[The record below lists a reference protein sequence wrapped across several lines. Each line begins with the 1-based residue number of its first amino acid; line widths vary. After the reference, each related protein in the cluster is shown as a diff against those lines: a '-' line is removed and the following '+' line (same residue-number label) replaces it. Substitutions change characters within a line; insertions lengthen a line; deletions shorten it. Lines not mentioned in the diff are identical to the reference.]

1 VRRFE
6 GPQSPLLLVLGGVL
20 ATAAVL
26 IGLAQVIHPVGGFLI
41 ALSCVAASFV
51 IALTARRLIVRR
63 GVTEEAGPHGRIDV
77 EERALVESIIDF
89 GDTVVREVMVPRTDM
104 ITVEADFRAADVIE
118 VMLLNGYS
126 RLPACGAGI
135 DDVVGLV
142 YAKDLMRAERDG
154 LQERPVGELLRPAT
168 FVPET
173 KRVPELLREMQQQQ
187 FHMAIVVDEYGGT
200 AGLVTL
206 EDIIEELVG
215 EILDEYDVED
225 PMIEPLPGG
234 DALVR
239 GRTSLAEVND
249 LLQAKLPEGDW
260 DTVGGLVYSR
270 LNHVPVEGE
279 TVEVAGWRLTAQR
292 IQGRRIGRV
301 RMTRISGSDEGVV
314 GGLEA
319 LPFGL
324 LIFVVGALLIANV
337 WAVVDAKLAVSAAA
351 SSSKPRS
358 RTPKPS
364 ASPIGRPPP
373 RGWTRWR
380 PTGGIL
386 RAARSGGARPR
397 ALPDATGSSAAF
409 GSRSRRA
416 TTCRRSRFP
425 GSAGSATR
433 STSAAATASWSIP
446 IGTGSRATGRHA
458 EADRPRQRARAD
470 ARGAARAADPGVGGG
485 RHVAGPP
492 APSAGAGRRRVRCQR
507 CSDGGRGR
515 R

>member
-1 VRRFE
+1 MRRPE
-6 GPQSPLLLVLGGVL
+6 VPPPALLIVL
-20 ATAAVL
+20 AGVVVVAAVL
-26 IGLAQVIHPVGGFLI
+26 IGLAEIIHPVGGFLI
-41 ALSCVAASFV
+41 ALCCVAASFV
-51 IALTARRLIVRR
+51 VALTARRLVFRR
-63 GVTEEAGPHGRIDV
+63 TIADEAGPHGRIDV
-77 EERALVESIIDF
+77 EERALVASIIDF
-89 GDTVVREVMVPRTDM
+89 GDTVVREVMVPRPDM

-126 RLPACGAGI
+126 RLPACGVGI

-154 LQERPVGELLRPAT
+154 LHERPVAELLRPAI

-239 GRTSLAEVND
+239 GRTPLAEVND
-249 LLQAKLPEGDW
+249 LLQAHLPEGDW

-301 RMTRISGSDEGVV
+301 RMSRVTAGDEGMV
-314 GGLEA
+314 GGVEA

-324 LIFVVGALLIANV
+324 LTFVVGALLVANV
-337 WAVVDAKLAVSAAA
+337 WAVVDAKLAVS
-351 SSSKPRS
+351 S
-358 RTPKPS
+358 
-364 ASPIGRPPP
+364 
-373 RGWTRWR
+373 
-380 PTGGIL
+380 
-386 RAARSGGARPR
+386 AAREAARGFVEAEVTQADSIGSADER
-397 ALPDATGSSAAF
+397 ATAA
-409 GSRSRRA
+409 GLAALEAHGRDPRRA
-416 TTCRRSRFP
+416 KVWRSNTESPSGHGGFERCARVTFT
-425 GSAGSATR
+425 ATYEVPAL
-433 STSAAATASWSIP
+433 TLPW
-446 IGTGSRATGRHA
+446 IGGF
-458 EADRPRQRARAD
+458 
-470 ARGAARAADPGVGGG
+470 GGG
-485 RHVAGPP
+485 FD
-492 APSAGAGRRRVRCQR
+492 VRAEHSELVDPFR
-507 CSDGGRGR
+507 DGVPGDASTC
-515 R
+515 

>member
-20 ATAAVL
+20 ATAAIL

-51 IALTARRLIVRR
+51 IALTARRLIVHR

-292 IQGRRIGRV
+292 IQGHRIGRV

-351 SSSKPRS
+351 RE
-358 RTPKPS
+358 
-364 ASPIGRPPP
+364 
-373 RGWTRWR
+373 
-380 PTGGIL
+380 
-386 RAARSGGARPR
+386 AARHFVEAEITD
-397 ALPDATGSSAAF
+397 PDAIGVADQQATAA
-409 GSRSRRA
+409 GLDALAAHGRDPSRGEVWR
-416 TTCRRSRFP
+416 
-425 GSAGSATR
+425 SATESPSGR
-433 STSAAATASWSIP
+433 DGFERCVRVTFTASYDVPALTLPW
-446 IGTGSRATGRHA
+446 IGGFGNAFDVSARHSELVDPYRDGVPGDGST
-458 EADRPRQRARAD
+458 
-470 ARGAARAADPGVGGG
+470 
-485 RHVAGPP
+485 
-492 APSAGAGRRRVRCQR
+492 C
-507 CSDGGRGR
+507 
-515 R
+515 

>member
-6 GPQSPLLLVLGGVL
+6 VPQSPLLPVLGGVVL
-20 ATAAVL
+20 AAALL

-41 ALSCVAASFV
+41 ALCCVAASFV
-51 IALTARRLIVRR
+51 IALTARRVIVRR
-63 GVTEEAGPHGRIDV
+63 GVAEEAGPHGRIDV

-89 GDTVVREVMVPRTDM
+89 GDTVVREVMVPRPDM
-104 ITVEADFRAADVIE
+104 VTVDAGFRAADVIE

-135 DDVVGLV
+135 DDVIGLV

-154 LQERPVGELLRPAT
+154 LQEKPVAELLRPAI

-187 FHMAIVVDEYGGT
+187 YHMAIVVDEYGGT

-239 GRTSLAEVND
+239 GRTSLAEIND

-301 RMTRISGSDEGVV
+301 RMSRISSNDEGVV

-319 LPFGL
+319 MPFGL
-324 LIFVVGALLIANV
+324 LIFVVGALLVANI
-337 WAVVDAKLAVSAAA
+337 WAVIDAKLAVSAAA
-351 SSSKPRS
+351 RE
-358 RTPKPS
+358 
-364 ASPIGRPPP
+364 
-373 RGWTRWR
+373 
-380 PTGGIL
+380 
-386 RAARSGGARPR
+386 AARQFVEAEVTDPVDVAAADRQATTAGLDALAAHGRDPSRGEVRRSATESPSGRGGFERCARVTFTARYDVP
-397 ALPDATGSSAAF
+397 ALTLPWIGGFGNGFDVSARHSELVDPYRDGVPGDGSS
-409 GSRSRRA
+409 
-416 TTCRRSRFP
+416 C
-425 GSAGSATR
+425 
-433 STSAAATASWSIP
+433 
-446 IGTGSRATGRHA
+446 
-458 EADRPRQRARAD
+458 
-470 ARGAARAADPGVGGG
+470 
-485 RHVAGPP
+485 
-492 APSAGAGRRRVRCQR
+492 
-507 CSDGGRGR
+507 
-515 R
+515 